1 MTYTFNQSEEDYIRL
16 NLYYFWYDNRRKT
29 FRRGIYLL
37 IPIVWVVL
45 STVINRGVIFRM
57 TDYIA
62 FAILVFGIPFMPRF
76 YRWCMRYKIKLQ
88 LKKSDRKNLIGE
100 RDVTLLEDKIILK
113 GSLTYSEIKWESLD
127 KFVDHGNYLYLFIA
141 VNHAIIL
148 PKRVFVNQE
157 EERQTIEFIKAK
169 MLSS

>member
-16 NLYYFWYDNRRKT
+16 NLYYFWYDKRRKT

-37 IPIVWVVL
+37 IPIVWVVVSAL
-45 STVINRGVIFRM
+45 VNRGFIFRM

-62 FAILVFGIPFMPRF
+62 FAILAFGIPFMPRF

-88 LKKSDRKNLIGE
+88 LKKSDNRNLTGE
-100 RDVTLLEDKIILK
+100 REVTLLEDKIVLK
-113 GSLTYSEIKWESLD
+113 GSFTYSEIKWKSLE
-127 KFVDHGNYLYLFIA
+127 KFIEHDDYLYLFIA
-141 VNHAIIL
+141 INHAIIL

-157 EERQTIEFIKAK
+157 EERQTIEFIKSK
-169 MLSS
+169 MPSS